1 MRAKRMTGVIAFGI
15 LALIMTPSLLAQPAS
30 PTEQS
35 KETQA
40 VAESEAIGIVGA
52 RVSNESGES
61 LGVVVNVLIAPAS
74 GRVSALVIGIGGV
87 FGYGSY
93 NYEVPWQ
100 RVQLADEAEVRLD
113 ISRDK
118 VSSEFPAYRPHAR
131 SSEEEGADRSGADEG
146 TRPLESGGRDE
157 PPEKQE

>member
-30 PTEQS
+30 STEHS
-35 KETQA
+35 KETQT
-40 VAESEAIGIVGA
+40 VADSGAIGIVGA
-52 RVSNESGES
+52 SVSNESGES
-61 LGVVVNVLIAPAS
+61 LGVVVNVLIARAS

-100 RVQLADEAEVRLD
+100 RVELTNEAEVRLD
-113 ISRDK
+113 VSRDK
-118 VSSEFPAYRPHAR
+118 VSSEFPAYRPRSR
-131 SSEEEGADRSGADEG
+131 SSEEDGADGSEADEG
-146 TRPLESGGRDE
+146 TRALESGGRDE
-157 PPEKQE
+157 SPEKQE